1 MGDSQVLAHAAPK
14 QQLLSPP
21 YILLF
26 FGTSPHQLVSQSW
39 VEVSEGWGTME
50 QVEGRVRIEPGG
62 GEICFSFLLAQP
74 RGKSH

>member
-39 VEVSEGWGTME
+39 VEVSEGWDGT
-50 QVEGRVRIEPGG
+50 G
-62 GEICFSFLLAQP
+62 
-74 RGKSH
+74 